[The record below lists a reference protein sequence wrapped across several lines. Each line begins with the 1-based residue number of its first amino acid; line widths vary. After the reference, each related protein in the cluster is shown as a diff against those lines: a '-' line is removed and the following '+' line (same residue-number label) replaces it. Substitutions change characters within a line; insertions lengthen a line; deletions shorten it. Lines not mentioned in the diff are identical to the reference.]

1 MSLQIVCRD
10 LQEAV
15 ACLRGGHALIFPTE
29 TFYGLGCL
37 ASDAAAVSR
46 IYQFKRRPVHK
57 PLPLLAASEGQVRS
71 VAQLEAMPE
80 PLRAFWPGP
89 LTVLLPAR
97 QGLSSQL
104 VNEAGQVAVRVTPH
118 PVAAALAQGAG
129 GPLTASSANLNG
141 RSPVCA
147 VADLDPQL
155 LAALQDLGQCP
166 CVVAEGPQP
175 QGGAP
180 SSLVEL
186 LPEQGERRAGASC
199 RRLRIIRSGAVSR
212 AALEAAGFTVEP

>member
-10 LQEAV
+10 LHEAV

-37 ASDAAAVSR
+37 ACDAVAVNR
-46 IYQFKRRPVHK
+46 IYQLKRRPVHK
-57 PLPLLAASEGQVRS
+57 PLPLLAASEEQVCS
-71 VAQLEAMPE
+71 VAWLEAMPE
-80 PLRAFWPGP
+80 ALRAFWPGP

-97 QGLSSQL
+97 QGLPPQL

-129 GPLTASSANLNG
+129 GPLTASSANVNG
-141 RSPVCA
+141 RPPACT

-155 LAALQDLGQCP
+155 LAALHHMGSHP
-166 CVVAEGPQP
+166 CVVDEGPQP

-186 LPEQGERRAGASC
+186 LPRQEGQAVDASC
-199 RRLRIIRSGAVSR
+199 RRLRLVRPGAVSR
-212 AALEAAGFTVEP
+212 AALEAAGFLVEP

>member
-46 IYQFKRRPVHK
+46 IYQLKRRPVHK
-57 PLPLLAASEGQVRS
+57 PLPLLAASEEQVRS

-80 PLRAFWPGP
+80 ALRAFWPGP

-97 QGLSSQL
+97 QGLPAQL

-141 RSPVCA
+141 RPPVCT
-147 VADLDPQL
+147 VADIDPQL
-155 LAALQDLGQCP
+155 LATLREMGQCP
-166 CVVAEGPQP
+166 CVAAEGPQP

-186 LPEQGERRAGASC
+186 LPEQGERYVSGSC
-199 RRLRIIRSGAVSR
+199 RRLRVVRSGAVSR
-212 AALEAAGFTVEP
+212 AALAAAGFMVES